1 MLALQLLVDG
11 LISGCAIGLV
21 AVSFSLY
28 YSTTRVFHVAHAGVY
43 TVGGYGA
50 WYAATLGAPFALA
63 ALAGVALAAAFGVV
77 IQRGLYDVLERRS
90 ATPLVFLIAS
100 LGALAILQNLMAMAF
115 TPNILSFP
123 YPWRTDTVGV
133 GAMRV
138 SLAQVVVAA
147 TSVAAFCALLWMS
160 RRTLLGRRIRAV
172 ASNPFLAEGTCL
184 RPRSVYLAVMLI
196 ASAAVALAGITVSL
210 DQAMQPYTG
219 VLVLLTATI
228 AVIAGGIG
236 SLTGAFV
243 IGVALSV
250 LQNLALI
257 VMPGRWSIAATFGLF
272 IVFILVR
279 PQGLFRAR

>member
-63 ALAGVALAAAFGVV
+63 VLAGVALAAISGVV
-77 IQRGLYDVLERRS
+77 IQRGLYDVLERRE

-115 TPNILSFP
+115 TQNILSFP
-123 YPWRTDTVGV
+123 YTWRTDTVGV
-133 GAMRV
+133 GAVRV

-172 ASNPFLAEGTCL
+172 ASNPFLAEVTCL